1 MNNRILAVFFT
12 SNKKK
17 VGNGMDEQ
25 EKVDRGDVHE
35 PHGKRYIQLKPFS
48 FVMLVFGLILIT
60 TVVTFFILTA
70 GEDKVVEV
78 VKPQQTADRQEF
90 QKFYEAYDEM
100 KKNYFQD
107 IDDSAILDGAIN
119 GMVDALGDPYSDYLN
134 EQEARQLNES
144 ISSSFEG
151 IGAEI
156 QEQNGY
162 IAVVSP
168 IKNSPAEKAGVLPKD
183 QITAV
188 DGESIQGMSSSEAV
202 LLIRGEKGTP
212 VTLTINRAGVED
224 PIEVKIVRDVI
235 PIETIY
241 AEMDEDGIGHIHITS
256 FSTGTYEE
264 LLSTLDDMEAEG
276 LKGLVIDVR
285 QNPGGILDAAIEISD
300 LFVENGKNLFQYKDK
315 REKADI
321 YPASKGRKV
330 EVPVTVV
337 IDDGSAS
344 ASEILAGALSES
356 AGIPLV
362 GITTFGKGTVQ
373 SPQNLPDGSNLKL
386 TTAKWLTP
394 NGNWIHE
401 KGITPDVEVPY
412 PSYAMLP
419 FLDPSVEMK
428 EGLVSA
434 TVESAEE
441 MLEVLGYHPGEVD
454 GLFDSETTAAV
465 EKLQADLELDIT
477 GVLTANTT
485 FGLMDKLRQKI
496 ADDDPQLLKAK
507 ELLLEKINQ

>member
-1 MNNRILAVFFT
+1 
-12 SNKKK
+12 
-17 VGNGMDEQ
+17 MDEQ
-25 EKVDRGDVHE
+25 EKVDRDDVHGS
-35 PHGKRYIQLKPFS
+35 PAKRYIQLKPFS
-48 FVMLVFGLILIT
+48 FVMIVFGLVLIT
-60 TVVTFFILTA
+60 TVVTFIILTA
-70 GEDKVVEV
+70 GEDKVVDV
-78 VKPQQTADRQEF
+78 VKPQQTAERQEF

-100 KKNYFQD
+100 KNNYFED
-107 IDDSAILDGAIN
+107 IDESAVLDGAIN
-119 GMVDALGDPYSDYLN
+119 GMIDALGDPYSDYLN
-134 EQEARQLNES
+134 GEEARQLNES

-156 QEQNGY
+156 QEQDGY

-183 QITAV
+183 KITEV

-202 LLIRGEKGTP
+202 LLIRGEQGTP
-212 VTLTINRAGVED
+212 VTLTIQRAG
-224 PIEVKIVRDVI
+224 IEEPLQVKIVRDVI
-235 PIETIY
+235 PIETVY
-241 AEMDEDGIGHIHITS
+241 AELDEDGIGHVHITS

-264 LLSTLDDMEAEG
+264 LLDALDEMEKEG

-300 LFVENGKNLFQYKDK
+300 LFVEKGKTLFQYKGK
-315 REKADI
+315 KEKADI
-321 YPASKGRKV
+321 YPASGGRKV

-394 NGNWIHE
+394 EGNWIHE
-401 KGITPDVEVPY
+401 KGITPDIEVPY

-419 FLDPSVEMK
+419 FLDPSMEMK

-441 MLEVLGYHPGEVD
+441 MLEAVGYDPGEVD

-465 EKLQADLELDIT
+465 EKLQEDLELEIT
-477 GVLTANTT
+477 GVLTADTT

-496 ADDDPQLLKAK
+496 VEDDPQLMKAK
-507 ELLLEKINQ
+507 ELLLEKIKQ